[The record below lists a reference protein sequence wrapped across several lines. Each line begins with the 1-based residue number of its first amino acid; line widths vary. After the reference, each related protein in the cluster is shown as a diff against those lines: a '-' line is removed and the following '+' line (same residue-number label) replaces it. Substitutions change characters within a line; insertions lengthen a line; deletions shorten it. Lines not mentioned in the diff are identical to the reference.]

1 MSLRILDTD
10 HLSLLQRR
18 YPQVQQRYGM
28 TDLNQLRLTIITVEE
43 QIRGRFGQIK
53 RATKPNESVFAYE
66 ALFNTL
72 EYFKQMTILPFDQA
86 AYDLYMNLC
95 QQKVR
100 IGRQDLKIAAIA
112 LTQNAIV
119 ITRNHR
125 DFSQVPG
132 LQLEDWTLQP

>member
-18 YPQVQQRYGM
+18 YPQVQQRYVM
-28 TDLNQLRLTIITVEE
+28 TDLTQLRSTIITVEE
-43 QIRGRFGQIK
+43 QIKGRFGQIK
-53 RATKPNESVFAYE
+53 RASKPNELVFAYE
-66 ALFNTL
+66 AFFNTL
-72 EYFKQMTILPFDQA
+72 EYFNQLTILPFDQA
-86 AYDLYMNLC
+86 AYDLYASLC
-95 QQKVR
+95 NQKIR

-119 ITRNHR
+119 VTRNQR